1 MELLFF
7 YLFSAILLFSAFM
20 VIRVENPI
28 HAVLYL
34 VLVFCSNSFILL
46 LLGTDF
52 LALLLLVIYI
62 GAIAI
67 LFLFVVMM
75 LSIKEKKQ
83 KTFLQD
89 LPIGFIIG
97 FVLCLLILMFLN
109 FEFFEIDWKNF
120 FKEKNIDNSLPF
132 RRTFYKMFMVREHG
146 YVLTSNDFELKPL
159 NSIQFFGVILYS
171 LYAHYVLIA
180 GLILLLALLGAVSL
194 TRRKKEA
201 QRQQIYQQ
209 ISRKVKNAV
218 LKIKF

>member
-1 MELLFF
+1 MELFFF
-7 YLFSAILLFSAFM
+7 YFFSAILLFSALM
-20 VIRVENPI
+20 VIRVQNPV

-34 VLVFCSNSFILL
+34 VLVFCANSFILL

-83 KTFLQD
+83 TTFLQD
-89 LPIGFIIG
+89 LPIGFFIG

-109 FEFFEIDWKNF
+109 FEFSYIDWTNP
-120 FKEKNIDNSLPF
+120 FKEWNIYSLPF
-132 RRTFYKMFMVREHG
+132 RRTLDGVFMIREYALNHG
-146 YVLTSNDFELKPL
+146 AFELRPLTS
-159 NSIQFFGVILYS
+159 IQLFGVILYKS
-171 LYAHYVLIA
+171 YAHYVLIA
-180 GLILLLALLGAVSL
+180 GIILLLALIGAVSL

-201 QRQQIYQQ
+201 RRQYVYQQ
-209 ISRKVKNAV
+209 MSRRVKNAV